1 MQFGAVA
8 TQRWCTFCF
17 HLYCLMQGDITS
29 WKVWRVSEFKVGEYG
44 HGGSQGNRVKHF
56 QVKEK
61 ASARMSYKTGL
72 SWRHRIGAG
81 ELGHWLLVMLVCSSA
96 GGIFQYSKKVGQT
109 LSRHTSV
116 SATKAISICLQ
127 GSLLCP
133 AASASAAL
141 LSLTNK

>member
-1 MQFGAVA
+1 
-8 TQRWCTFCF
+8 
-17 HLYCLMQGDITS
+17 
-29 WKVWRVSEFKVGEYG
+29 
-44 HGGSQGNRVKHF
+44 
-56 QVKEK
+56 
-61 ASARMSYKTGL
+61 MSYKTGL

-141 LSLTNK
+141 LSLTNKVCHYLVSFLSVYINMIFKKNVLCLASRFSSLSWLCCDGFDSLSTTYGRLQTISSCTKVQRTH